1 MAAETA
7 LRIAIVEDQVL
18 FRDLLASRLDN
29 VDGFSVVVSAE
40 NVFEAR
46 KAFAQQEVDLA
57 VLDIDLPDGNGIG
70 LGLSLRRE
78 HPDLKIVLLSSAD
91 MLELMLGLP
100 VEDRKGWS
108 YLSKS
113 STTNADILISTIR
126 TTARGMT
133 VIDPFLV
140 DRSVARPET
149 SLAKLTK
156 RQYEVLRA
164 VARGANNQSIA
175 EEMGLSVNSVVNHL
189 TAIYAALEIPE
200 GANARVMAVLRF
212 LEETS
217 RTAA

>member
-1 MAAETA
+1 MSEDNV
-7 LRIAIVEDQVL
+7 LRIAIVEDQLL
-18 FRDLLASRLDN
+18 FRDLLASRLN
-29 VDGFSVVVSAE
+29 SVEGFSVVFTAE
-40 NVFEAR
+40 NVVEAR
-46 KAFAQQEVDLA
+46 KEFAQHPVDIA

-70 LGLSLRRE
+70 LGVSLRRE
-78 HPDLKIVLLSSAD
+78 NPNLQVVLLSSTD

-100 VEDRKGWS
+100 IEDRKGWS

-140 DRSVARPET
+140 DRSVARPDT
-149 SLAKLTK
+149 SLSQLTK

-175 EEMGLSVNSVVNHL
+175 DEMGLSVNSVVNHL
-189 TAIYAALEIPE
+189 TAIYATLEIPE

-217 RTAA
+217 RATV